1 MTVEKKKDPIY
12 VEDLV
17 EDVQS
22 RGIGKVTSKSD
33 GSAIEF
39 SPVRPEANASDPT
52 WKKKLLDKYKKTT
65 KSTST
70 INEIEDEDPE
80 PTISPVKQLI

>member
-33 GSAIEF
+33 GSGLEF